1 VSVATSIVNRSCDTT
16 DATLLSELLDADGA
30 VVAKAEEH
38 RPLATGEKVVVT
50 QKLPL
55 AKAILWSLERPY
67 LYKVRSTVLIGGKA
81 VDRVTT
87 NFGVRHIRFDADRGF
102 FLNGKPVKLKGTS
115 NHQDHAGVGVALPD
129 RLIVWRIEKLKEMG
143 CNAYRCSHNPV
154 APELLDA
161 CDRLGMLVMDE
172 NRHLGDTYAGKA
184 PANTAAT
191 DLSALSAMILR
202 DRNHPSVILWSIC
215 NEEDIQGTA
224 DGGRIALAMKK
235 RINELDGSRPVT
247 AAMNGGHGTAKGFS
261 SVLDVE
267 GFNYFV
273 DQYVPYHKS
282 HPKLPIFASETSS
295 ALATRGIY
303 ANDKQKGY
311 MSAYDVN
318 APEWGLCAEK
328 AWRPVADNPF
338 VAGCFVWTGFDYKGE
353 PTPYAW
359 PCINSHFG
367 ILDTCGFP
375 KDTFYYYQ
383 SWWSD
388 RPVLHIFPHWNWP
401 GKEGQQIDVWCFSTQ
416 RPPGVESE
424 VSARHAAGKGDIRKR
439 FTRRCGDA

>member
-1 VSVATSIVNRSCDTT
+1 
-16 DATLLSELLDADGA
+16 
-30 VVAKAEEH
+30 
-38 RPLATGEKVVVT
+38 
-50 QKLPL
+50 
-55 AKAILWSLERPY
+55 
-67 LYKVRSTVLIGGKA
+67 
-81 VDRVTT
+81 
-87 NFGVRHIRFDADRGF
+87 
-102 FLNGKPVKLKGTS
+102 
-115 NHQDHAGVGVALPD
+115 
-129 RLIVWRIEKLKEMG
+129 
-143 CNAYRCSHNPV
+143 
-154 APELLDA
+154 
-161 CDRLGMLVMDE
+161 
-172 NRHLGDTYAGKA
+172 
-184 PANTAAT
+184 
-191 DLSALSAMILR
+191 
-202 DRNHPSVILWSIC
+202 
-215 NEEDIQGTA
+215 
-224 DGGRIALAMKK
+224 MKK

-295 ALATRGIY
+295 ALATRGNY

-401 GKEGQQIDVWCFSTQ
+401 GKEGQQIDVWCFSNCRRVELFLNGVSQ
-416 RPPGVESE
+416 GAKDMQPNGHLEWKVKYQPGTLL
-424 VSARHAAGKGDIRKR
+424 AKGIYAKGSR
-439 FTRRCGDA
+439 GDAETRSGEEKELTAEVATAGPPAAIVLQPDRASWRPMRRFCRWWR